1 VLSQLDETYF
11 AGLEGAYSF
20 ELQFRVEKD
29 GDDEND
35 YLVHSHGNYAMN
47 RSVSTDISLE
57 AGTYWILM
65 KVTARPNGIC
75 EIEEAL
81 PGDVDSRRE
90 KLIQMGLSYDLAHA
104 KGIIVETEK
113 EKKEREERKFP
124 LHFVRKRCTLWTF
137 QVACRYEDSTNH
149 GRLNQYH

>member
-11 AGLEGAYSF
+11 VGLEGAYTF
-20 ELQFRVEKD
+20 ELQFRLEKD

-35 YLVHSHGNYAMN
+35 YLVQSHGNYAMN

-65 KVTARPNGIC
+65 KVTARPNGSC

-81 PGDVDSRRE
+81 PTYVDTRRE

-124 LHFVRKRCTLWTF
+124 LHCVPKRYTLWTF
-137 QVACRYEDSTNH
+137 RVVCRYEDSINH
-149 GRLNQYH
+149 DKLNQYH

>member
-1 VLSQLDETYF
+1 MLSQLDETYF

-29 GDDEND
+29 ADDEND

-65 KVTARPNGIC
+65 KITARPNGNC

-81 PGDVDSRRE
+81 SGYVDNRRE

-124 LHFVRKRCTLWTF
+124 LHCVLKPYTLWTF
-137 QVACRYEDSTNH
+137 RVVCRYDVLPLLELDQP
-149 GRLNQYH
+149 R